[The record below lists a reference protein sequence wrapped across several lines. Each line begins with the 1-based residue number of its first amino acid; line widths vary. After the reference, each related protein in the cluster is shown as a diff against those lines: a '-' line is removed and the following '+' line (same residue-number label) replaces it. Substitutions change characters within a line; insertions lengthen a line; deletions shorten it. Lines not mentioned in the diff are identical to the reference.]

1 MQHKRGGILPPL
13 FYSKETEMSHSN
25 NAYSPKNITDIVYGS
40 DKAEELVSQ
49 LVTGSMPFP
58 FSGVNG
64 IILYGPNGTGK
75 SALAR
80 ILPTAIDSFGSS
92 EANDVD
98 YNFYKI
104 TATTDAKELVGKI
117 AYQTQFMPIAR
128 FRYFIF
134 DEFDLLN
141 PRYLPSIKSVMNC
154 DTSVFIMTTNSISKI
169 ENSIKSRSHLISMP
183 FAEAERWVP
192 VMQSVLVDQKVLAPS
207 REYLCNIVTSCKY
220 DARKIMGATLR
231 LAINLRNAGKIIL
244 PTTQTNDALMI
255 AA

>member
-1 MQHKRGGILPPL
+1 MPPL
-13 FYSKETEMSHSN
+13 FYSKEMKMSDSN

-40 DKAEELVSQ
+40 DKAQELVSQ

-80 ILPTAIDSFGSS
+80 ILPAAIDSFGSPNAT
-92 EANDVD
+92 EVD
-98 YNFYKI
+98 YNCYKI
-104 TATTDAKELVGKI
+104 TAAADAKELVEKI
-117 AYQTQFMPIAR
+117 VYQTQFMPLAR

-154 DTSVFIMTTNSISKI
+154 ETAVFIMTTNNISKI
-169 ENSIKSRSHLISMP
+169 DNSIKSRSHLISMP
-183 FAEAERWVP
+183 FAEADRWVP
-192 VMQSVLVDQKVLAPS
+192 VMQSVLLDQKVLAPS
-207 REYLCNIVTSCKY
+207 DQYLCNIVANCKY

-231 LAINLRNAGKIIL
+231 LASDLRSAGKII
-244 PTTQTNDALMI
+244 PTTTQTNDALMI

>member
-1 MQHKRGGILPPL
+1 MPPL
-13 FYSKETEMSHSN
+13 FYSKETDMSDYN

-40 DKAEELVSQ
+40 DKAKELVSQ
-49 LVTGSMPFP
+49 IVSGEMHFP
-58 FSGVNG
+58 FAGLNG

-80 ILPTAIDSFGSS
+80 ILPAAIDSFGSPN
-92 EANDVD
+92 AAAVD
-98 YNFYKI
+98 YNFYRI
-104 TATTDAKELVGKI
+104 TATTDAKELIEKI
-117 AYQTQFMPIAR
+117 AYQTQFMPLAR

-154 DTSVFIMTTNSISKI
+154 ETAVFIMTTNNISKI
-169 ENSIKSRSHLISMP
+169 ENSIKSRSHLIPMP
-183 FAEAERWVP
+183 FADAHHWVP
-192 VMQSVLVDQKVLAPS
+192 VMQSVLLDQKVLAPS
-207 REYLCNIVTSCKY
+207 EQYLCNIVTSCKY

-231 LAINLRNAGKIIL
+231 LANDLRSAGKIIL
-244 PTTQTNDALMI
+244 PTIQTDDALMI

>member
-1 MQHKRGGILPPL
+1 MAVTRQK
-13 FYSKETEMSHSN
+13 
-25 NAYSPKNITDIVYGS
+25 
-40 DKAEELVSQ
+40 ELVSQ
-49 LVTGSMPFP
+49 IVSGEMHFP
-58 FSGVNG
+58 FAGLNG

-80 ILPTAIDSFGSS
+80 ILPAAIDSFGTPNAD
-92 EANDVD
+92 EVD
-98 YNFYKI
+98 YNFYRI
-104 TATTDAKELVGKI
+104 TVATDAKALIGKI
-117 AYQTQFMPIAR
+117 AYQTQLTPINR

-192 VMQSVLVDQKVLAPS
+192 VMQSVLLDQKVLAPS
-207 REYLCNIVTSCKY
+207 EQYLCNIVANCKY

-231 LAINLRNAGKIIL
+231 LANDLRGAGKIIST
-244 PTTQTNDALMI
+244 TTQTNDALMI
-255 AA
+255 SA

>member
-1 MQHKRGGILPPL
+1 MSPL
-13 FYSKETEMSHSN
+13 FYSKESEMSDSN
-25 NAYSPKNITDIVYGS
+25 NSYSPKNITDIVYGS
-40 DKAEELVSQ
+40 DKARDLVSQ

-80 ILPTAIDSFGSS
+80 ILPAAIDSFGSPNAD
-92 EANDVD
+92 EVD

-104 TATTDAKELVGKI
+104 TATTDAKELVEKI

-192 VMQSVLVDQKVLAPS
+192 VMQSVLLDQSVLAPS
-207 REYLCNIVTSCKY
+207 AQYLCNIVVNCKY

-231 LAINLRNAGKIIL
+231 LANNLRSAGKIIL
-244 PTTQTNDALMI
+244 PTAQTNDALMI

>member
-40 DKAEELVSQ
+40 DKAKELVSQ

-75 SALAR
+75 SALAH
-80 ILPTAIDSFGSS
+80 ILPAAIDSFGSPNAD
-92 EANDVD
+92 EVD

-104 TATTDAKELVGKI
+104 TAATDGKAIIDRVANQTMLVPF
-117 AYQTQFMPIAR
+117 YR
-128 FRYFIF
+128 NRYFIF

-141 PRYLPSIKSVMNC
+141 ARYLPSIKSVMNC
-154 DTSVFIMTTNSISKI
+154 ETAVFIMTTNNISKI
-169 ENSIKSRSHLISMP
+169 DNSIKSRSHLIPMP
-183 FAEAERWVP
+183 FAEAHCWVP
-192 VMQSVLVDQKVLAPS
+192 VMQSVLLDQKVLAPS
-207 REYLCNIVTSCKY
+207 EQYLCNIVANCKY

-231 LAINLRNAGKIIL
+231 LAITLRSAGKIIP
-244 PTTQTNDALMI
+244 PTTHTKNATMI

>member
-1 MQHKRGGILPPL
+1 
-13 FYSKETEMSHSN
+13 MSDGHN
-25 NAYSPKNITDIVYGS
+25 TYLPKNIADIVYGS
-40 DKAEELVSQ
+40 DKAKDFVSQ

-75 SALAR
+75 SALAS
-80 ILPTAIDSFGSS
+80 ILPAAIDSFG
-92 EANDVD
+92 APNAAAVD

-104 TATTDAKELVGKI
+104 TATTDAKELIEKI
-117 AYQTQFMPIAR
+117 AYQTQFMPLAR

-154 DTSVFIMTTNSISKI
+154 ETAVFIMTTNNISKI
-169 ENSIKSRSHLISMP
+169 DNSIKSRSHLISMP

-192 VMQSVLVDQKVLAPS
+192 VMQSVLLDQKVLAPS
-207 REYLCNIVTSCKY
+207 DQYLCNIVANCKY

-231 LAINLRNAGKIIL
+231 LANDLRSAGKII
-244 PTTQTNDALMI
+244 PTTTQTNDALMI

>member
-13 FYSKETEMSHSN
+13 FYSKETDMSDYN

-40 DKAEELVSQ
+40 DKAKELVSQ
-49 LVTGSMPFP
+49 IVSGEMHFP
-58 FSGVNG
+58 FAGLNG

-80 ILPTAIDSFGSS
+80 ILPAAIDSFGSPN
-92 EANDVD
+92 AAAVD
-98 YNFYKI
+98 YNFYRI
-104 TATTDAKELVGKI
+104 TATTDAKELIEKI
-117 AYQTQFMPIAR
+117 AYQTQFMPLAR

-154 DTSVFIMTTNSISKI
+154 ETAVFIMTTNNISKI
-169 ENSIKSRSHLISMP
+169 ENSIKSRSHLIPMP
-183 FAEAERWVP
+183 FADAHHWVP
-192 VMQSVLVDQKVLAPS
+192 VMQSVLLDQKVLAPS
-207 REYLCNIVTSCKY
+207 EQYLCNIVTSCKY

-231 LAINLRNAGKIIL
+231 LANDLRSAGKIIL
-244 PTTQTNDALMI
+244 PTIQTDDALMI

>member
-1 MQHKRGGILPPL
+1 MPPL
-13 FYSKETEMSHSN
+13 FYLKETEMSHSN
-25 NAYSPKNITDIVYGS
+25 NAYSPKSITDIVYGS
-40 DKAEELVSQ
+40 DTAKELVSQ
-49 LVTGSMPFP
+49 LVTGLMVFP

-80 ILPTAIDSFGSS
+80 ILPAAIDSFGSPN
-92 EANDVD
+92 ADQVD

-104 TATTDAKELVGKI
+104 TAATDAKELVEKV
-117 AYQTQFMPIAR
+117 AYQTQLIPHTR

-154 DTSVFIMTTNSISKI
+154 ETAVFIMTTNNISKI
-169 ENSIKSRSHLISMP
+169 DNSIKSRSHLISMP
-183 FAEAERWVP
+183 FAEADRWVP
-192 VMQSVLVDQKVLAPS
+192 VMQSVLLDQKVLAPS
-207 REYLCNIVTSCKY
+207 DQYLCNIVANCKY

-231 LAINLRNAGKIIL
+231 LANDLRSAGKII
-244 PTTQTNDALMI
+244 PTTTQTNDALMI

>member
-1 MQHKRGGILPPL
+1 
-13 FYSKETEMSHSN
+13 MSDGHN
-25 NAYSPKNITDIVYGS
+25 TYLPKNTADIVYGS
-40 DKAEELVSQ
+40 DKAKDFVSQ

-80 ILPTAIDSFGSS
+80 ILPAAIDSFGSPNAD
-92 EANDVD
+92 EVD
-98 YNFYKI
+98 YNFYRI
-104 TATTDAKELVGKI
+104 TATTDAKELIEKI
-117 AYQTQFMPIAR
+117 AYQTQFMPLAR

-192 VMQSVLVDQKVLAPS
+192 VMQSVLLDQKVLAPS
-207 REYLCNIVTSCKY
+207 DQYLCNIVANCKY

-231 LAINLRNAGKIIL
+231 LANDLRGAGKIV
-244 PTTQTNDALMI
+244 PTTTQTNDAPMI

>member
-1 MQHKRGGILPPL
+1 MPPL
-13 FYSKETEMSHSN
+13 FYLKETEMSHSN
-25 NAYSPKNITDIVYGS
+25 NAYSPKSITDIVYGS
-40 DKAEELVSQ
+40 DTAKELVSQ
-49 LVTGSMPFP
+49 LVTGLMVFP

-80 ILPTAIDSFGSS
+80 ILPAAIDSFGSPNAD
-92 EANDVD
+92 EVGHTLH
-98 YNFYKI
+98 KI
-104 TATTDAKELVGKI
+104 TAATDGKAI
-117 AYQTQFMPIAR
+117 IDRVAYQTQLIPHTR

-154 DTSVFIMTTNSISKI
+154 ETAVFIMTTNNISKI

-192 VMQSVLVDQKVLAPS
+192 VMQSILLDQKVLAPS
-207 REYLCNIVTSCKY
+207 EQYLCNIVANCKY

-231 LAINLRNAGKIIL
+231 LANDLRSAGKII
-244 PTTQTNDALMI
+244 PTTTQTNDALMI

>member
-1 MQHKRGGILPPL
+1 
-13 FYSKETEMSHSN
+13 MSHSN

-40 DKAEELVSQ
+40 DKAKELVSQ

-75 SALAR
+75 SALAH
-80 ILPTAIDSFGSS
+80 ILPAAIDSFGSPNAD
-92 EANDVD
+92 EVD

-104 TATTDAKELVGKI
+104 TAATDGKAIIDRVANQTMLVPF
-117 AYQTQFMPIAR
+117 YR
-128 FRYFIF
+128 NRYYIF

-154 DTSVFIMTTNSISKI
+154 ETAVFIMTTNNISKI
-169 ENSIKSRSHLISMP
+169 DNSIKSRSHLIPMP
-183 FAEAERWVP
+183 FAEAHCWVP
-192 VMQSVLVDQKVLAPS
+192 VMQSVLLDQKVLAPS
-207 REYLCNIVTSCKY
+207 EQYLCNIVANCKY

-231 LAINLRNAGKIIL
+231 LAITLRSAGKIIP
-244 PTTQTNDALMI
+244 PTTHTKDATMI

>member
-1 MQHKRGGILPPL
+1 MPPL

-40 DKAEELVSQ
+40 DKAKELVSQ

-75 SALAR
+75 SALAH
-80 ILPTAIDSFGSS
+80 ILPAAIDSFGSPNAD
-92 EANDVD
+92 EVD

-104 TATTDAKELVGKI
+104 TAATDGKAIIDRVANQTMLVPF
-117 AYQTQFMPIAR
+117 YR
-128 FRYFIF
+128 NRYFIF

-141 PRYLPSIKSVMNC
+141 ARYLPSIKSVMNC
-154 DTSVFIMTTNSISKI
+154 ETAVFIMTTNNISKI
-169 ENSIKSRSHLISMP
+169 DNSIKSRSHLIPMP
-183 FAEAERWVP
+183 FAEAHCWVP
-192 VMQSVLVDQKVLAPS
+192 VMQSVLLDQKVLVPS
-207 REYLCNIVTSCKY
+207 EQYLCNIVANCKY

-231 LAINLRNAGKIIL
+231 LAITLRSAGKIIP
-244 PTTQTNDALMI
+244 PTTHTKNATMI

>member
-1 MQHKRGGILPPL
+1 
-13 FYSKETEMSHSN
+13 MSDSN
-25 NAYSPKNITDIVYGS
+25 NAYSPKSITDIVYGS
-40 DKAEELVSQ
+40 DKAKDLVSQ

-80 ILPTAIDSFGSS
+80 ILPAAIDSFGSPNAA
-92 EANDVD
+92 EVD
-98 YNFYKI
+98 HTLYKI
-104 TATTDAKELVGKI
+104 TAATDGKAIIDRVAYETRLVPL
-117 AYQTQFMPIAR
+117 YR
-128 FRYFIF
+128 NRYFIF

-154 DTSVFIMTTNSISKI
+154 ETAVFIMTTNNISKI
-169 ENSIKSRSHLISMP
+169 DNSIKSRSHLIPMP
-183 FAEAERWVP
+183 FAEAHCWVP
-192 VMQSVLVDQKVLAPS
+192 VMQSVLLDQKVIAPS
-207 REYLCNIVTSCKY
+207 EQYLCNIVANCKY

-231 LAINLRNAGKIIL
+231 LANNLRSAGKII
-244 PTTQTNDALMI
+244 PSTTQTNDALMI

>member
-1 MQHKRGGILPPL
+1 
-13 FYSKETEMSHSN
+13 MSDGHN
-25 NAYSPKNITDIVYGS
+25 TYLPKNIADIVYGS
-40 DKAEELVSQ
+40 DKAKDFVSQ

-80 ILPTAIDSFGSS
+80 ILPAAIDSFGSPN
-92 EANDVD
+92 AAAVD

-104 TATTDAKELVGKI
+104 TATTDAKELIEKI
-117 AYQTQFMPIAR
+117 AYQTQFMPLAR

-154 DTSVFIMTTNSISKI
+154 EAAVFIMTTNNISKI
-169 ENSIKSRSHLISMP
+169 DNSIKSRSHLISMP

-192 VMQSVLVDQKVLAPS
+192 VMQSVLLDQKVLAPS
-207 REYLCNIVTSCKY
+207 EQYLCSIIANCKY
-220 DARKIMGATLR
+220 DARKIMGAALR
-231 LAINLRNAGKIIL
+231 LANDLRSAGKIIL
-244 PTTQTNDALMI
+244 PTTQTNDTLMI

>member
-1 MQHKRGGILPPL
+1 
-13 FYSKETEMSHSN
+13 MSHSN

-40 DKAEELVSQ
+40 DKAKELVSQ

-75 SALAR
+75 SALAH
-80 ILPTAIDSFGSS
+80 ILPAAIDSFGSPNAD
-92 EANDVD
+92 EVD
-98 YNFYKI
+98 YNFYKV
-104 TATTDAKELVGKI
+104 TAATDGKAIIDRVANQTMLVPF
-117 AYQTQFMPIAR
+117 YR
-128 FRYFIF
+128 NRYFIF

-141 PRYLPSIKSVMNC
+141 ARYLPSIKSVMNC
-154 DTSVFIMTTNSISKI
+154 ETAVFIMTTNNISKI
-169 ENSIKSRSHLISMP
+169 DNSIKSRSHLIPMP
-183 FAEAERWVP
+183 FAEAHCWVP

-207 REYLCNIVTSCKY
+207 EQYLCNIVANCKY

-231 LAINLRNAGKIIL
+231 LAITLRSAGKIIP
-244 PTTQTNDALMI
+244 PTTHTKDATMI

>member
-1 MQHKRGGILPPL
+1 MSPL

-40 DKAEELVSQ
+40 DKAKELVSQ

-58 FSGVNG
+58 FSGVKG

-75 SALAR
+75 SALAH
-80 ILPTAIDSFGSS
+80 ILPAAIDGFGSPNAD
-92 EANDVD
+92 EVD

-104 TATTDAKELVGKI
+104 TAATDGKAIIDRVANQTMLVPF
-117 AYQTQFMPIAR
+117 YR
-128 FRYFIF
+128 NRYFIF

-141 PRYLPSIKSVMNC
+141 ARYLPSIKSVMNC
-154 DTSVFIMTTNSISKI
+154 ETAVFIMTTNNISKI
-169 ENSIKSRSHLISMP
+169 DNSIKSRSHLISMP
-183 FAEAERWVP
+183 FAEADRWVP
-192 VMQSVLVDQKVLAPS
+192 VMQSVLLDQKVLAPS
-207 REYLCNIVTSCKY
+207 DQYLCNIVANCKY

-231 LAINLRNAGKIIL
+231 LANDLRSAGKIIL
-244 PTTQTNDALMI
+244 PTIQTDDALMI

>member
-1 MQHKRGGILPPL
+1 
-13 FYSKETEMSHSN
+13 MSHSN

-40 DKAEELVSQ
+40 DKAKELVSQ

-75 SALAR
+75 SALAH
-80 ILPTAIDSFGSS
+80 ILPAAIDSFGSPNAD
-92 EANDVD
+92 EVD

-104 TATTDAKELVGKI
+104 TAATDGKAIIDRVANQTMLVPF
-117 AYQTQFMPIAR
+117 YR
-128 FRYFIF
+128 NRYFIF

-141 PRYLPSIKSVMNC
+141 ARYLPSIKSVMNC
-154 DTSVFIMTTNSISKI
+154 ETAVFIMTTNNISKI
-169 ENSIKSRSHLISMP
+169 DNSIKSRSHLIPMP
-183 FAEAERWVP
+183 FAEAHCWVP
-192 VMQSVLVDQKVLAPS
+192 VMQSVLLDQKVLAPS
-207 REYLCNIVTSCKY
+207 EQYLCNIVANCKY

-231 LAINLRNAGKIIL
+231 LAITLRSAGKIIP
-244 PTTQTNDALMI
+244 PTTHTKDATMI

>member
-1 MQHKRGGILPPL
+1 
-13 FYSKETEMSHSN
+13 MSHN
-25 NAYSPKNITDIVYGS
+25 HNTYSPKNITDIVYGS
-40 DKAEELVSQ
+40 DKAKDLVSEI
-49 LVTGSMPFP
+49 VSGSMPFP

-80 ILPTAIDSFGSS
+80 ILPAAIDSFG
-92 EANDVD
+92 APNAADVD

-104 TATTDAKELVGKI
+104 TAATDAKELTEKI
-117 AYQTQFMPIAR
+117 AYQTQFIPLTR

-154 DTSVFIMTTNSISKI
+154 ETAVFIMTTNNISKI
-169 ENSIKSRSHLISMP
+169 DNSIKSRSHLISMP
-183 FAEAERWVP
+183 FAEADRWVP
-192 VMQSVLVDQKVLAPS
+192 VMQSVLIDQNVVAPS
-207 REYLCNIVTSCKY
+207 EQYLCNIVVTCKY

-231 LAINLRNAGKIIL
+231 LANNLRSAGKVL
-244 PTTQTNDALMI
+244 NVLAQNDDAVMI